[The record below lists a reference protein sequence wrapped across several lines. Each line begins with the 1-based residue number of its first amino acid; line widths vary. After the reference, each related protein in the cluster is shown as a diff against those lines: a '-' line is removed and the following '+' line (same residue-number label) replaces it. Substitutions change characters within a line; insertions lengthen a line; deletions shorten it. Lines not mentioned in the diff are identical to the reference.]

1 MKRSILFLLLL
12 SGIIAA
18 CTSDKKS
25 QSTGDPIEDL
35 ITYFEEQHPDGSATK
50 SYYGGHIFTT
60 RKEYS
65 LASPKGEPVRYGM
78 YKGEKV
84 KWDLS
89 KEAEVWDSTMRA
101 IQAACGTARKCYH
114 KESHARDKDTV
125 YYALALEA
133 MEGERIS
140 QYDVKEEEFSGNI
153 IFQGV
158 RFRAGR
164 AFGFHA
170 TGDEEWNHARVE
182 YITRSDEGKER
193 PFDVQFIAHDINALG
208 KFIDSLKVYDVSYE
222 YTEED
227 YKKADES
234 LDWSDFVIPM
244 RQVHVDS
251 TFNPKVCGKLYV
263 VPKAQAEK
271 AGKMLEQWIMTNYVK
286 AQRNTLFSATFQEGM
301 GWNTLFYG
309 TGDDY
314 NTHLRAHANDSD
326 GGDYKILFLEKV
338 PKGTYCIPYNWANVL
353 RVKDGKVEYIP
364 GHKPQK

>member
-12 SGIIAA
+12 SGIMAA

-35 ITYFEEQHPDGSATK
+35 MTYLDENSPDRSTTR
-50 SYYGGHIFTT
+50 SYYGGKVFTT
-60 RKEYS
+60 RLEYRIG
-65 LASPKGEPVRYGM
+65 SPKGEPVRYEM
-78 YKGEKV
+78 YKGQKV
-84 KWDLS
+84 KWDLRQDV
-89 KEAEVWDSTMRA
+89 EIWDSTMRA
-101 IQAACGTARKCYH
+101 IHAACGTARQCYH

-140 QYDVKEEEFSGNI
+140 QYDIKEEYDCNVV
-153 IFQGV
+153 FQGV

-164 AFGFHA
+164 AFVFHG
-170 TGDEEWNHARVE
+170 TGDEEWNNARME
-182 YITRSDEGKER
+182 YITRSEEGEQK
-193 PFDVQFIAHDINALG
+193 PFDVQFLASDINILG
-208 KFIDSLKVYDVSYE
+208 KHIDSLKVYDVSYE
-222 YTEED
+222 YTKED
-227 YKKADES
+227 FQKAWES
-234 LDWSDFVIPM
+234 LDYTDTVMAMCP
-244 RQVHVDS
+244 VLEDS
-251 TFNPKVCGKLYV
+251 IFNPVVSGKLYV
-263 VPKAQAEK
+263 VPKAQAQK
-271 AGKMLEQWIMTNYVK
+271 AGELLKQWIMTNYVK